1 MGSRPYC
8 GIAATRSLLEID
20 PTLRWCSGGRV
31 FFQRSENP
39 DRELR
44 AAAMLEQLEQEVQ
57 VVLAVAGYSP
67 GEERR
72 EAGLLQLTTAPRD
85 RAHI

>member
-44 AAAMLEQLEQEVQ
+44 AAAVLEQLEQAVQ
-57 VVLAVAGYSP
+57 VIAAIAGDKR
-67 GEERR
+67 GERR
-72 EAGLLQLTTAPRD
+72 
-85 RAHI
+85 